1 MAAKSKIYEVVF
13 ASNSST
19 NLCECHGMEI
29 AIGALSKDNLEEI
42 TRLVEEGTYLESDYF
57 TSWYEY
63 SNTYHE
69 NGVYLDG
76 SEIEDLDDKDG
87 LSSSN
92 FEIGNVILNDVILD
106 KNTSYLCTFRN
117 ETIYM
122 VAKGLVEVNEGIKVD
137 FEISKF
143 GFLEE
148 LADVN
153 VSIIKSTSIALEQM
167 NRDSADEEDSG
178 EIYDTNQFLIKDGK
192 IVFFATNG
200 NGQYPFY
207 LDDSILKLNIDTDE
221 EIS

>member
-1 MAAKSKIYEVVF
+1 
-13 ASNSST
+13 
-19 NLCECHGMEI
+19 
-29 AIGALSKDNLEEI
+29 
-42 TRLVEEGTYLESDYF
+42 
-57 TSWYEY
+57 
-63 SNTYHE
+63 
-69 NGVYLDG
+69 
-76 SEIEDLDDKDG
+76 
-87 LSSSN
+87 
-92 FEIGNVILNDVILD
+92 
-106 KNTSYLCTFRN
+106 
-117 ETIYM
+117 M

-207 LDDSILKLNIDTDE
+207 LDDSILKLNIVTDE
-221 EIS
+221 